1 MKQKILMI
9 TAALLLLM
17 VGAMLASA
25 DDVRQTLTVKD
36 VQVSKTVCE
45 IRFDGNN
52 ALLQFSDS
60 TQVAVDMQY
69 VRLSLEYDDA
79 TGIGSLR
86 LDGKDGTKVYDLTGR
101 KVNTENLREG
111 VYIINGKKYLNKK
124 K

>member
-1 MKQKILMI
+1 MNQRILMI
-9 TAALLLLM
+9 KAALLLLM
-17 VGAMLASA
+17 TGALFASA

-60 TQVAVDMQY
+60 STVAVDMQY

-86 LDGKDGTKVYDLTGR
+86 LDGADGTQVYDLTGR
-101 KVNTENLREG
+101 KVNANTLRDG
-111 VYIINGKKYLNKK
+111 IYIINGKKYLNKK